1 MQARDIM
8 TRQVITIG
16 PDATVD
22 ELAELL
28 TSQRISGVPVMDS
41 SDRLVGVATDADVIS
56 KAGERVGDIMTPH
69 PITVREEAPLEEV
82 AMILAGHHIKRVPVM
97 RGDALVG
104 LVSRADIVKAV
115 ARRTW
120 RPDHI
125 LDYELSIA

>member
-16 PDATVD
+16 PEATVF

-28 TSQRISGVPVMDS
+28 TRQHISGVPVLDS
-41 SDRLVGVATDADVIS
+41 NGRLVGVATHADVII
-56 KAGERVGDIMTPH
+56 KTGACVAEVMTPN

-97 RGDALVG
+97 RGDTLVG
-104 LVSRADIVKAV
+104 LVSRADIVRAV
-115 ARRTW
+115 ARRAW

-125 LDYELSIA
+125 VDYELSLT

>member
-16 PDATVD
+16 PEATVL

-28 TSQRISGVPVMDS
+28 TRQHISGVPVLDS
-41 SDRLVGVATDADVIS
+41 SGRLVGVATHADVIIKTGAS
-56 KAGERVGDIMTPH
+56 VAEVMTPN

-97 RGDALVG
+97 RGDTLVG
-104 LVSRADIVKAV
+104 LVSRADIVRAV
-115 ARRTW
+115 ARRAW

-125 LDYELSIA
+125 VDYELSLT

>member
-1 MQARDIM
+1 MCIRDSIK
-8 TRQVITIG
+8 TGASV
-16 PDATVD
+16 
-22 ELAELL
+22 AE
-28 TSQRISGVPVMDS
+28 
-41 SDRLVGVATDADVIS
+41 
-56 KAGERVGDIMTPH
+56 IMTPH
-69 PITVREEAPLEEV
+69 PITVREDAPLEEV

-125 LDYELSIA
+125 LDYELSAA